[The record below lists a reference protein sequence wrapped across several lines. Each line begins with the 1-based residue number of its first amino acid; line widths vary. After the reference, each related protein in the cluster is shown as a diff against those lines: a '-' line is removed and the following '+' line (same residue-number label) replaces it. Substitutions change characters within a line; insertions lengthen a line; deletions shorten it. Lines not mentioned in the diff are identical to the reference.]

1 MATVNQTT
9 ESTMAARKS
18 SKSRAQRAEAL
29 DLNPRHL
36 WLAALGAAVAARRG
50 AAGVAHEAGLRTRIA
65 AADARYALR
74 NLDANTRAGIESL
87 SDRIQPFLCPIGR
100 TVQAGIAPLA
110 QRVGL
115 SLGPQHAAR
124 RKADKPAK
132 TSARRNP
139 ARTSGTAKRAGRKTA
154 RAVG

>member
-1 MATVNQTT
+1 
-9 ESTMAARKS
+9 MAARKS

-65 AADARYALR
+65 AADARFALR

-87 SDRIQPFLCPIGR
+87 SDRIQPLLCPVGR
-100 TVQAGIAPLA
+100 TVQAGIAPIA
-110 QRVGL
+110 QRFGL
-115 SLGPQHAAR
+115 SLGPQHSAR
-124 RKADKPAK
+124 RKAAKAVKKPARR
-132 TSARRNP
+132 SAQRKPAVRRN
-139 ARTSGTAKRAGRKTA
+139 AAAH
-154 RAVG
+154 